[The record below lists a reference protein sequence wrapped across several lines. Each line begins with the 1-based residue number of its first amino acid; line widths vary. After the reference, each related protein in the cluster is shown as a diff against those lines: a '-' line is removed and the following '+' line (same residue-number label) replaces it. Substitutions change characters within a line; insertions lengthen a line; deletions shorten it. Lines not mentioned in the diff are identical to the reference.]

1 MKRIVL
7 MGNPNIGK
15 SVVFSRLTRAEV
27 ITSNYPGTT
36 VDFSRGRARI
46 KGEPVELIDA
56 PGTYSLQ
63 PTSPVEEVTVEVLR
77 WADLIINVVDSTN
90 LERNLFL
97 TLELLESKKP
107 MIVVLNM
114 WDEAKRSGIQID
126 LEALE
131 ARLQVPVVA
140 TTALTGEGIA
150 ELVRRLDQARSPADA
165 EALSEEEKWSRIGR
179 ITKEV
184 QRVTHRHPGIGSK
197 ISEATIKPA
206 TGVPIALPIMIA
218 TFSTVRFI
226 GEVMISHLFEP
237 LFELYRPLAM
247 SISEALGPGMLH
259 DLLIGRL
266 IDGEID
272 YVQSMG
278 VLTTGIYVP
287 LAMVLPYIVGF
298 YLVLSILEDSGY
310 LPRLATLSDNLF
322 HRLGM
327 HGHAI
332 IPLFLGLGCNV
343 PGVLATRTL
352 ETRKQRFISATLLGL
367 AVPCTAKSAMI
378 FGVLG
383 SYGQRYIFLV
393 FATLALVYIV
403 AGLILNR
410 MVKGESPEIFL
421 EIPPYRRPGLGMIL
435 KKTWMRI
442 RWFLS
447 EAIPFLFLG
456 VLLVNVLYTVGFI
469 EWIGRI
475 FAPFMEGWLN
485 IPGEAVAALLV
496 GFLRKDLA
504 VGMLLPLGLTA
515 QQMVVATL
523 VLSLYFPCVA
533 TFALLIR
540 ELGMKD
546 TAKSTA
552 IMLATALLA
561 GGAMHWTLSGL
572 GVQ

>member
-15 SVVFSRLTRAEV
+15 SVVFSRLTGAEV

-36 VDFSRGRARI
+36 VDFSRGKARI
-46 KGEPVELIDA
+46 QGEPVELIDA

-63 PTSPVEEVTVEVLR
+63 PTSPVEEVAVEVLR
-77 WADLIINVVDSTN
+77 WADLIVNVVDSTN

-114 WDEAKRSGIQID
+114 WDEAKRSGVQID
-126 LEALE
+126 LDGLE

-150 ELVRRLDQARSPADA
+150 ELVRRLDQARYPADD
-165 EALSEEEKWSRIGR
+165 EALSEEEMWTQIGR
-179 ITKEV
+179 ITREV
-184 QRVTHRHPGIGSK
+184 QKVTHRHPGIGSK

-206 TGVPIALPIMIA
+206 TGMPIALLILIA
-218 TFSTVRFI
+218 TFGTVRFI
-226 GEVMISHLFEP
+226 GEGLISHLFEP

-247 SISEALGPGMLH
+247 SISSGLGPGMLH
-259 DLLIGRL
+259 DFIIGKLL
-266 IDGEID
+266 DGEID

-278 VLTTGIYVP
+278 ILTTGIYVP

-343 PGVLATRTL
+343 PGALAIRTL

-383 SYGQRYIFLV
+383 SYGQRCVFLV
-393 FATLALVYIV
+393 FATLALVYIA

-421 EIPPYRRPGLGMIL
+421 EIPPYRRPELGMIL

-469 EWIGRI
+469 EWIGAI

-496 GFLRKDLA
+496 GFFRKDLA
-504 VGMLLPLGLTA
+504 VGMLLPLGLSA

-533 TFALLIR
+533 TFAVLIR
-540 ELGMKD
+540 ELGMRD

-561 GGAMHWTLSGL
+561 GGAMRWTLSGL

>member
-15 SVVFSRLTRAEV
+15 SVVFSRLTGAEV

-36 VDFSRGRARI
+36 VDFSRGKARLQ
-46 KGEPVELIDA
+46 GSQAELIDA

-63 PTSPVEEVTVEVLR
+63 PTNRAEEVAVEVLQ
-77 WADLIINVVDSTN
+77 WAELVINVVDATN

-107 MIVVLNM
+107 MIIVLNM
-114 WDEAKRSGIQID
+114 WDEAERSGIDID
-126 LEALE
+126 VKGLEE
-131 ARLQVPVVA
+131 HLQVPVVA
-140 TTALTGEGIA
+140 TVALTGEGIKD
-150 ELVRRLDQARSPADA
+150 LVSRMN
-165 EALSEEEKWSRIGR
+165 EAHTPRETKMLSEEEKWIEIGR
-179 ITKEV
+179 ITRDV
-184 QRVTHRHPGIGSK
+184 QKVTHKHPGFWDRF
-197 ISEATIKPA
+197 SEATIKPA
-206 TGVPIALPIMIA
+206 TGTPIALMVIFA
-218 TFSTVRFI
+218 TFWMVRLI
-226 GEVMISHLFEP
+226 GESLIAYLFEP
-237 LFELYRPLAM
+237 LFQLYLPLAM
-247 SISEALGPGMLH
+247 KISATLGPGMLH
-259 DLLIGRL
+259 DLFIGRL

-287 LAMVLPYIVGF
+287 LGMVLPYIVGF
-298 YLVLSILEDSGY
+298 YLVLSLLEDSGY
-310 LPRLATLSDNLF
+310 LPRLATLSDNVF

-332 IPLFLGLGCNV
+332 VPLFLGLGCNV
-343 PGVLATRTL
+343 PGALATRTL

-383 SYGQRYIFLV
+383 SYGQGYVFHV
-393 FATLALVYIV
+393 FATLAMVYIV

-410 MVKGESPEIFL
+410 VVRGESPEIFL
-421 EIPPYRRPGLGMIL
+421 EIPPYRRPSLRMIL

-456 VLLVNVLYTVGFI
+456 VLLVNVLYSVGFI
-469 EWIGRI
+469 EWLGRF
-475 FAPFMEGWLN
+475 FAPFMEGWLA

-496 GFLRKDLA
+496 GFFRKDLA
-504 VGMLLPLGLTA
+504 VGMLLPLGLNA
-515 QQMVVATL
+515 QQMVVATT

-533 TFALLIR
+533 TFAVLVK
-540 ELGMKD
+540 ELGIRD

-552 IMLATALLA
+552 VMLATALLV
-561 GGAMHWTLSGL
+561 GGATRWALIG
-572 GVQ
+572 